1 MSTAGGSRSFA
12 AVPSDLVGSGRRLGR
27 TGTAVALAF
36 LLSGQAAA
44 DPRIEVSSDLP
55 AAAAATE
62 PCPADPGGEAPD
74 AEAAAPEA
82 PPGLGKLALEDGK
95 YILGAPL
102 RWSGKDWLVFS
113 GVAAGVVA
121 LGFAVDVPAR
131 NKTRSNQTSAL
142 DDLTRVVEPFGAEY
156 SWAVIGAYGIA
167 GFVFRDPD
175 ARDIAVDSALAS
187 ILASGVITPVLKRV
201 IGRARPNQDEGSTAF
216 HPFSGDQAFP
226 SGHTTQA
233 FAVASVISAHSDKV
247 WVSIGAYTLAGLVG
261 FSRIYHDAHWS
272 SDVAA
277 GAVIGTVVGR
287 GLVAFN
293 RRLRASHENLHVA
306 FWPILDGDRRGLGV
320 VARF

>member
-1 MSTAGGSRSFA
+1 MSTTRGSAS
-12 AVPSDLVGSGRRLGR
+12 L
-27 TGTAVALAF
+27 AVALAF
-36 LLSGQAAA
+36 LLSGQARADAA
-44 DPRIEVSSDLP
+44 IEPCSAEPPHEAPDTE
-55 AAAAATE
+55 AAAAA
-62 PCPADPGGEAPD
+62 GS
-74 AEAAAPEA
+74 
-82 PPGLGKLALEDGK
+82 PGLLKVALEDAK

-121 LGFAVDVPAR
+121 FGFAADVPAR
-131 NKTRSNQTSAL
+131 DKTQSNQTAAL
-142 DDLTRVVEPFGAEY
+142 DDLTRIVEPFGAEY

-167 GFVFRDPD
+167 GFVFRDPE

-187 ILASGVITPVLKRV
+187 ILASGIITPILKRV
-201 IGRARPNQDEGSTAF
+201 IGRTRPNQNEGSTSF
-216 HPFSGDQAFP
+216 HPFSGNQAFP

-247 WVSIGAYTLAGLVG
+247 WVSVCAYTVAGLVG

-277 GAVIGTVVGR
+277 GAVIGTAVGR

-293 RRLRASHENLHVA
+293 RRLRAKHENLHVA
-306 FWPILDGDRRGLGV
+306 FAPIIDEDRRGLEV
-320 VARF
+320 MVRF